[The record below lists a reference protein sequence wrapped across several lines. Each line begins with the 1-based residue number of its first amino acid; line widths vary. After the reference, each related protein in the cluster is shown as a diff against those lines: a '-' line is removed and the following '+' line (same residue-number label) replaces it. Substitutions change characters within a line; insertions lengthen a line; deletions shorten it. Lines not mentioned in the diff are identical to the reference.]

1 MAYLADAISALI
13 GSMLGVSTV
22 ATFAES
28 TAGVADGA
36 KTGLA
41 PLVTG
46 CCFLLSIPIA
56 PVVSAVPPLASG
68 PILCLLGALM
78 CSSVRGIDWDDY
90 QEAMPAFV
98 AMVTM
103 PFTFSIG
110 YGIIAGLLL
119 WIAIQLLLTPLR
131 LWRKEDPLVRCKA
144 LWAGVFVEGEEDE
157 EDEEG
162 KKTGTP
168 PLSDA
173 DTTDV
178 RDVLSESS
186 IP

>member
-1 MAYLADAISALI
+1 MCADSTIHSFSQHNVYVEFFFQFGGSSQSLNALIGHRNEAYLADAIAALI

-36 KTGLA
+36 KTGMASLT
-41 PLVTG
+41 TG
-46 CCFLLSIPIA
+46 LCFLLAIPIA

-78 CSSVRGIDWDDY
+78 CSSVRGINWDDF
-90 QEAMPAFV
+90 EESMPAFV

-103 PFTFSIG
+103 PYTFSIG

-119 WIAIQLLLTPLR
+119 WSL
-131 LWRKEDPLVRCKA
+131 
-144 LWAGVFVEGEEDE
+144 G
-157 EDEEG
+157 
-162 KKTGTP
+162 
-168 PLSDA
+168 
-173 DTTDV
+173 
-178 RDVLSESS
+178 
-186 IP
+186 